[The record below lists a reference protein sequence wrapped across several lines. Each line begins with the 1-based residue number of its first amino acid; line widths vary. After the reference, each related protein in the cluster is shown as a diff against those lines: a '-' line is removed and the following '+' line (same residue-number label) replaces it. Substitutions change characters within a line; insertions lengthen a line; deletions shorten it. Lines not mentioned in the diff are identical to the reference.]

1 MCIENPKLL
10 TGRGFPGGSG
20 IKNLPANV
28 RDAGSIPGWE
38 DPLEKEMAIQS
49 SFLAW
54 EIPWTEEPG
63 GLQSMES
70 QRVRYDLVSKMI
82 TKILIEFSL
91 I

>member
-1 MCIENPKLL
+1 
-10 TGRGFPGGSG
+10 
-20 IKNLPANV
+20 
-28 RDAGSIPGWE
+28 
-38 DPLEKEMAIQS
+38 MAIQS

-82 TKILIEFSL
+82 TKILIEFRL